1 MRVLAL
7 MKYGARAASTR
18 QRLLQYRPYLA
29 EHGVE
34 IEVSP
39 LLDDDHIRGLS
50 EGRKA
55 RPLSILA
62 AYVRRIG
69 VLLQAAR
76 YDVVWVHCEV
86 FPYLPGFLEQS
97 VGLAGRPVI
106 LDFDDA
112 IFHGYDR
119 HANPIIRR
127 FLGRKLVGLMRD
139 AFVCICGNA
148 YLQAYASQHTKN
160 AIVVPTV
167 VDTSV
172 YVPAEDDASPERRVV
187 GWIGSPSTWAGHLK
201 PLLPTLLPML
211 RENGAVLKVVGAG
224 PDAQGIEGIE
234 SVDWSEAAEVAAIQG
249 MDVGIMPLP
258 DDDWA
263 RGKCGY
269 KLIQYMACGLP
280 VIASPVGVNSQIVEH
295 GISGFLA
302 EGQSEWA
309 AALARLLADPSL
321 RHSMGRA
328 GRDRVVAQYS
338 LASQKA
344 VILDQLRAAAGQ
356 GRRARATAPG

>member
-18 QRLLQYRPYLA
+18 QRLLQYQPYLA
-29 EHGVE
+29 QHGIE
-34 IEVSP
+34 IEVSS
-39 LLDDDHIRGLS
+39 LLDDDHVRALF
-50 EGRKA
+50 EGRTSH
-55 RPLSILA
+55 PMSIVS

-69 VLLQAAR
+69 VLLRAAR
-76 YDVVWVHCEV
+76 YDVLWVHYET
-86 FPYLPGFLEQS
+86 FPYLPGIIEQS
-97 VGLAGRPVI
+97 LGLTGKPVI

-119 HANPIIRR
+119 HANPLVRWL
-127 FLGRKLVGLMRD
+127 LGRKLIGLMRG

-148 YLQAYASQHTKN
+148 YLQAYAAKHAQR

-167 VDTSV
+167 VDTAV
-172 YVPAEDDASPERRVV
+172 YVPPEIDAAPDRRVV
-187 GWIGSPSTWAGHLK
+187 GWIGSPSTWASHHT

-211 RENGAVLKVVGAG
+211 RGHGAILKVVGAG
-224 PDAQGIEGIE
+224 PDSRGIDGIE
-234 SVDWSEAAEVAAIQG
+234 SVDWSEASEVSEIQG

-269 KLIQYMACGLP
+269 KLIQYMACGVP
-280 VIASPVGVNSQIVEH
+280 VIASPVGVNSQIVED
-295 GISGFLA
+295 GKNGYLA
-302 EGQSEWA
+302 EQDLDWST
-309 AALARLLADPSL
+309 ALARLLADPVL

-328 GRDRVVAQYS
+328 GRDRVVTHYS
-338 LASQKA
+338 LASQRA
-344 VILDQLRAAAGQ
+344 TILHEIQAAADHGRRRAAAI
-356 GRRARATAPG
+356 

>member
-18 QRLLQYRPYLA
+18 QRLLQYQPYLA
-29 EHGVE
+29 EHGIE

-39 LLDDDHIRGLS
+39 LLDDDHVRALF
-50 EGRKA
+50 EGKKA
-55 RPLSILA
+55 QPLSIIA
-62 AYVRRIG
+62 AYGRRIG
-69 VLLQAAR
+69 MLLRAAR
-76 YDVVWVHCEV
+76 YDVVWVHYEM
-86 FPYLPGFLEQS
+86 FPYLPGIVEKA
-97 VGLAGRPVI
+97 VGLTGTPVI

-119 HANPIIRR
+119 HANPVVRWL
-127 FLGRKLVGLMRD
+127 LGRKLVGLMRT

-148 YLQAYASQHTKN
+148 YLQAYAAQHARG

-167 VDTSV
+167 VDTAV
-172 YVPAEDDASPERRVV
+172 YVPPKVDAPPDRRIV
-187 GWIGSPSTWAGHLK
+187 GWIGSPSTWAAHLK

-211 RENGAVLKVVGAG
+211 RENSAILKVVGAG
-224 PDAQGIEGIE
+224 ADSRGIEGIE
-234 SVDWSEAAEVAAIQG
+234 SVDWSEAAEVSEIQG
-249 MDVGIMPLP
+249 MDIGIMPLP

-295 GISGFLA
+295 GKSGYLA
-302 EGQSEWA
+302 EGNPDWS
-309 AALARLLADPSL
+309 AALGSLLADPAM
-321 RHSMGRA
+321 RRSMGRA
-328 GRDRVVAQYS
+328 GRDRVVAHYS

-344 VILDQLRAAAGQ
+344 TILNQIQAAADHGRRRAAA
-356 GRRARATAPG
+356 P